1 MTPRERI
8 LAILNGQT
16 PDQVPWAGDLDYW
29 ASALIAQGTKPAG
42 FKESA
47 EYIDWHRSLGVGFYL
62 QGYFPF
68 RAVYE
73 LEERN
78 WHEGHKRYRELVTP
92 EGTLRECWQY
102 LPDSFAE
109 APVEHLLKS
118 EDDLPAMRYL
128 YAHTFWE
135 PEYGFAYQRREQIG
149 DQGVLLCYLPKSPFM
164 HLVALEAGISAV
176 TFAATEAPDEFAA
189 TLDVM
194 RASFDQAAR
203 IAVDCPAEV
212 LMIPENLSAE
222 MIGPRY
228 FEKYMRPYQQKW
240 IHEIAAAGKHSYIHM
255 DGTLRGLL
263 RQEASTGITVIE
275 AMTPDPVG
283 DVPVEEW
290 AELAANPKT
299 ILWGGVPGV
308 YFTPKVSDEE
318 FDRHVRHV
326 LDVMRSDP
334 RYVLGVAD
342 QVPPDCLE
350 YRVKRVQ
357 TLVDRFGRY
366 DRAEKGDG

>member
-8 LAILNGQT
+8 LALLNGKR

-29 ASALIAQGTKPAG
+29 ASALIAQGNKPAG

-47 EYIDWHRSLGVGFYL
+47 EYIEWHRSLRVGFYL
-62 QGYFPF
+62 QGYFPY
-68 RAVYE
+68 RAVYDF
-73 LEERN
+73 EERT
-78 WHEGHKRYRELVTP
+78 WHDGYKRYRELVTP

-102 LPDSFAE
+102 LPDSYAE

-118 EDDLPAMRYL
+118 EEDLAAMRYI
-128 YAHTFWE
+128 YAHTAWE
-135 PEYGFAYQRREQIG
+135 PDYEFAHRRKEQIG

-176 TFAATEAPDEFAA
+176 TFAATEAPEEFAE

-194 RASFDQAAR
+194 RTSFDQAAR

-228 FEKYMRPYQQKW
+228 FEKYMRGYQEHWVK
-240 IHEIAAAGKHSYIHM
+240 EIAAAGKHSYIHM

-263 RQEASTGITVIE
+263 RQEASTGFTVIE
-275 AMTPDPVG
+275 AMTPHPVG
-283 DVPVEEW
+283 DVAVEEW
-290 AELAANPKT
+290 AELAAHPAT
-299 ILWGGVPGV
+299 ILWGGIPGV
-308 YFTPKVSDEE
+308 YFTPKVNDDE
-318 FDRHVRHV
+318 FDRHVRQV
-326 LDVMRSDP
+326 LEVMRSAP

-342 QVPPDCLE
+342 QVPPDSLE
-350 YRVKRVQ
+350 YRVTRVQ
-357 TLVDRFGRY
+357 DLVDRYGRY
-366 DRAEKGDG
+366 DLANG